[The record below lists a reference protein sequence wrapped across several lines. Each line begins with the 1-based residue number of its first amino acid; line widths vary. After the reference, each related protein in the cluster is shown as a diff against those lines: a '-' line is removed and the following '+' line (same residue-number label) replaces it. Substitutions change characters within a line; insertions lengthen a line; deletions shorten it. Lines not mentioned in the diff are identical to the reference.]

1 MMRRRLSDERGLTL
15 IEVLLSSI
23 LSLVVMGASLAAFD
37 GLQGN
42 HKLTQKAN
50 EAQDT
55 ARQQT
60 DRLARELRNLASPSQ
75 LTSDLTAQPQ
85 AVDLATPYD
94 FVFRVVKDTRPAGS
108 LNAGNVQRIRYCLN
122 SSNPANGVIWRQTQT
137 WTSAATPALPST
149 AACPGTGWDS
159 GTDPLEPALVRRDR
173 QYIANVVNR
182 YNGQNRAIFSYNST
196 DVTRISKVRTSLFV
210 DLDPTKRP
218 AETRLSSGVFLRNQ
232 NRIPAASFTATVT
245 ADKRLILNGSGSEDP
260 EGMPLKYQWYVDAP
274 SPLPSC
280 SATPVPASCL
290 GEGVVFEKTGLS
302 GGGQHTVTLAVKD
315 PAELAGTATQT
326 VTYPN

>member
-23 LSLVVMGASLAAFD
+23 LSLLVMGASLAAFD

-42 HKLTQKAN
+42 HKLTQQAN

-75 LTSDLTAQPQ
+75 LTSDLSAQPQ
-85 AVDLATPYD
+85 AVDVATPYD
-94 FVFRVVKDTRPAGS
+94 FVFRVVDDVRPAGS
-108 LNAGNVQRIRYCLN
+108 LNVSNVKRVRYCLN
-122 SSNPANGVIWRQTQT
+122 NSNPAKGVVWRQTQT
-137 WTSAATPALPST
+137 WTTAATPAVPST
-149 AACPGTGWDS
+149 AACPGTGWNAGSD
-159 GTDPLEPALVRRDR
+159 L
-173 QYIANVVNR
+173 QYIPNVVNR
-182 YNGQNRAIFSYNST
+182 YGGANRAIFSYNSA
-196 DVTRISKVRTSLFV
+196 DILRVTKVRTSLFI

-218 AETRLSSGVFLRNQ
+218 AEVRLSSGVFLRNQ
-232 NRIPAASFTATVT
+232 NRIPTADFTATVT

-274 SPLPSC
+274 TPLPSC
-280 SATPVPASCL
+280 STTPVPASCL

-302 GGGQHTVTLAVKD
+302 GGGQHTITLVVKD
-315 PAELAGTATQT
+315 PAELGGSATQT

>member
-1 MMRRRLSDERGLTL
+1 MRRRLSDERGLTL
-15 IEVLLSSI
+15 IEVLLSSV
-23 LSLVVMGASLAAFD
+23 LSLLVMGASLAAFD

-42 HKLTQKAN
+42 HKLTQQAN

-75 LTSDLTAQPQ
+75 LTSDLSAQPQ
-85 AVDLATPYD
+85 AVDVATPYD
-94 FVFRVVKDTRPAGS
+94 FVFRVVDDVRPAGS
-108 LNAGNVQRIRYCLN
+108 LNVSNVKRVRYCLN
-122 SSNPANGVIWRQTQT
+122 NSNPAKGVVWRQTQT
-137 WTSAATPALPST
+137 WTTAATPAVPST
-149 AACPGTGWDS
+149 AACPGTGWNAGSD
-159 GTDPLEPALVRRDR
+159 VK
-173 QYIANVVNR
+173 YISNVVNR
-182 YNGQNRAIFSYNST
+182 YGGANRTIFSYNSA
-196 DVTRISKVRTSLFV
+196 DILRITKVRTSLFI

-218 AETRLSSGVFLRNQ
+218 AEVRLSSGVFLRNQ
-232 NRIPAASFTATVT
+232 NRIPSADFTATVT

-274 SPLPSC
+274 TPLPNC
-280 SATPVPASCL
+280 DATPVPASCL

-302 GGGQHTVTLAVKD
+302 GGGQHTVTLVVKD
-315 PAELAGTATQT
+315 PAELGGSATQT

>member
-1 MMRRRLSDERGLTL
+1 MRRLRDERGLTL

-23 LSLVVMGASLAAFD
+23 LSLLVMGASLAAFD

-75 LTSDLTAQPQ
+75 LTNDLSAQPQ
-85 AVDLATPYD
+85 AVEVATSYD
-94 FVFRVVKDTRPAGS
+94 FVFRVVGDTRPAGS
-108 LNAGNVQRIRYCLN
+108 LNVGNVTRVRYCLN
-122 SSNPANGVIWRQTQT
+122 TSNPAKEVLWRQTQT
-137 WTSAATPALPST
+137 WTTAATPALPST
-149 AACPGTGWDS
+149 AACPGTGWNAGADVKYVS
-159 GTDPLEPALVRRDR
+159 
-173 QYIANVVNR
+173 NVVNR
-182 YNGQNRAIFSYNST
+182 YNGADRAVFSYNST
-196 DVTRISKVRTSLFV
+196 DISRVSKVRTSLFI
-210 DLDPTKRP
+210 DTDPTKRP
-218 AETRLSSGVFLRNQ
+218 SETRLSSGVFLRNQ
-232 NRIPAASFTATVT
+232 NRIPVASFTATVT

-274 SPLPSC
+274 TPLPSC
-280 SATPVPASCL
+280 STTPVPASCL

-302 GGGQHTVTLAVKD
+302 GGGQHVITLVAKD
-315 PAELAGTATQT
+315 PAELGGTATQT